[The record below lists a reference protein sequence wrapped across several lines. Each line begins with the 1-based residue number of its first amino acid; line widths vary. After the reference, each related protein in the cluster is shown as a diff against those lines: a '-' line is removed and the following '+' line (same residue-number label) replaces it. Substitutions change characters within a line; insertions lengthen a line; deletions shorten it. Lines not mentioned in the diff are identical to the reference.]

1 MYVTMAT
8 SNLSL
13 INDSTNCQ
21 IYENHDSK
29 FSMRSFILNKIAR
42 DSTFMVYVTT
52 TRIEVYSKNKSSM
65 YIVDKSNGKKSVL
78 ALELGRRWR
87 YRIGKIEVR

>member
-65 YIVDKSNGKKSVL
+65 YIVNMYVHSHTKVT
-78 ALELGRRWR
+78 
-87 YRIGKIEVR
+87 VRKACSPSS

>member
-1 MYVTMAT
+1 MKITI
-8 SNLSL
+8 LSSPCVRL
-13 INDSTNCQ
+13 
-21 IYENHDSK
+21 SK
-29 FSMRSFILNKIAR
+29 VAR
-42 DSTFMVYVTT
+42 VSTFMAYVTT

-65 YIVDKSNGKKSVL
+65 YIVNRSNGKKSVL